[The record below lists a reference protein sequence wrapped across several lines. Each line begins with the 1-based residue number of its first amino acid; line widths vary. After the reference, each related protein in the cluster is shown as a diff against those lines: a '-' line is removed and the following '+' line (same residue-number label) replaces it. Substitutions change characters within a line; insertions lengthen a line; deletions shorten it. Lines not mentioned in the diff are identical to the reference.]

1 MPANLPT
8 RHAGPEIQVA
18 RVDGRRQAGR
28 EGSLDGHGG
37 ATVGSGTGEDVR
49 GGGGARRSW
58 GEVMAAWFPCHA
70 RTYGVIDV
78 VTP

>member
-1 MPANLPT
+1 M
-8 RHAGPEIQVA
+8 AGPEIQVTRA
-18 RVDGRRQAGR
+18 DDGLYGRRQAGR

-37 ATVGSGTGEDVR
+37 ATVGSGTGEDAR

-70 RTYGVIDV
+70 RTYVVIDM
-78 VTP
+78 VTT

>member
-1 MPANLPT
+1 M
-8 RHAGPEIQVA
+8 
-18 RVDGRRQAGR
+18 DG
-28 EGSLDGHGG
+28 LGG
-37 ATVGSGTGEDVR
+37 ATVGSGTGEEVR
-49 GGGGARRSW
+49 GGGRARRSW